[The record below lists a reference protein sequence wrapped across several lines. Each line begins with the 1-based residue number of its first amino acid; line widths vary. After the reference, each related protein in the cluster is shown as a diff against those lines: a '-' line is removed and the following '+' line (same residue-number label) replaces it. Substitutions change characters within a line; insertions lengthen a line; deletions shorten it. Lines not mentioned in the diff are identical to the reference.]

1 MIEGFKGQKPC
12 AFGCQSL
19 RSGAGAGRSEKMGR
33 GKTWRQFYRLQRV
46 SLTTSNLEISEQ
58 SYDGNMQR
66 SVSALTFRLY

>member
-19 RSGAGAGRSEKMGR
+19 RSGAGAGRSEKMGEKH
-33 GKTWRQFYRLQRV
+33 GDNFTDYIQRV